1 MSLTVT
7 IILQIISIAAFI
19 FCALR
24 TGGEPDPEKGP
35 RLIPWTLLAITLGF
49 WNLLLVAHLLSFVGI
64 ETGGRFR
71 DRFGI

>member
-1 MSLTVT
+1 MSLTLT
-7 IILQIISIAAFI
+7 LILQAVSLLAFGL
-19 FCALR
+19 CAWKTR
-24 TGGEPDPEKGP
+24 SEPDPAKGP
-35 RLIPWTLLAITLGF
+35 RLIPWTMLAITLGF